1 MLAWDEERDIFEDL
15 DALLDIL
22 SNSTR
27 RKIIQLLASESLYP
41 FQIARLLDISPRLI
55 GKYIKELEEADLVT
69 TEERASNKGPTRV
82 YATLKKGFS
91 LIIDVSPNNFSW
103 KIVPLGEEEDK
114 EGTIKHREIDRSQEV
129 IKISEIK
136 DYVEK
141 RLREIDKIDRK
152 RKKLVEE
159 INSVLHEFNNLL
171 ERKLCD
177 YTDRLIVRELL
188 KKEIEEGKEW
198 ISLTE
203 LAASLK
209 MWSGEILERMLNIQH
224 SGIIKIRKTD
234 TDYQFSI

>member
-1 MLAWDEERDIFEDL
+1 MAWDEDQNIFEDL

-55 GKYIKELEEADLVT
+55 GKYIKELEEANLVT
-69 TEERASNKGPTRV
+69 TEERASDKGPTRV

-103 KIVPLGEEEDK
+103 KIVPLGEDNNFSTKAPKKTKSPEVLELSEIRNYIGERLK
-114 EGTIKHREIDRSQEV
+114 EIDR
-129 IKISEIK
+129 
-136 DYVEK
+136 
-141 RLREIDKIDRK
+141 IDKR

-159 INSVLHEFNNLL
+159 VNNVLHKFNIFL
-171 ERKLCD
+171 EQKLCD

-188 KKEIEEGKEW
+188 KKEIEKRKEW
-198 ISLTE
+198 VGLSE
-203 LAASLK
+203 LAEALR
-209 MWSGEILERMLNIQH
+209 MWSGEILERMFSIH
-224 SGIIKIRKTD
+224 EHTGIIKIRKEGNE
-234 TDYQFSI
+234 YQFSI